1 MANPEAPFIATDI
14 RSTGLFKRRWLY
26 HTLFWFGY
34 YCLTMILYLSIG
46 AILSFHSYVIFF
58 ISLIFQAAFAYLNIY
73 ILIPRLLFAK
83 KYFIYALALLFTIVA
98 CSAIDLFIEILL
110 SRFAPRA
117 AGHPAIFTIRNLSIA
132 SIQEVYLVGLTTGF
146 KFLKD
151 SILNQQWQKEKEKH
165 YLETEL
171 KFLKSQ
177 IQPHFFFNTLN
188 NIYSLT
194 LKKSEQ
200 APEVVLKLS
209 DLMSY
214 MLYESNAPWVPL
226 AKEIDY
232 LHNYLDVEQ
241 LRFGRRLSV
250 SFNMEGSIAEAN
262 IPPMILILFIENSFK
277 HGVKNN
283 ISKIHISISLLVE
296 KGYLFFRVE
305 NPASEEEF
313 IMEKNG
319 IGLKN
324 ARRRLDL
331 LFGNDYTLD
340 IHEKDRTFIVSLK
353 IPVC

>member
-1 MANPEAPFIATDI
+1 
-14 RSTGLFKRRWLY
+14 
-26 HTLFWFGY
+26 
-34 YCLTMILYLSIG
+34 MISFQSYMMFCV
-46 AILSFHSYVIFF
+46 ILA
-58 ISLIFQAAFAYLNIY
+58 LQAAFAYFNIY
-73 ILIPRLLFAK
+73 VLIPRLLFAK
-83 KYFIYALALLFTIVA
+83 KYVYYGLALLCTVVA
-98 CSAIDLFIEILL
+98 CSLTGLLISLIWSYIE
-110 SRFAPRA
+110 PRP
-117 AGHPAIFTIRNLSIA
+117 GVHRAIFTTRNVTIGA
-132 SIQEVYLVGLTTGF
+132 IQEVYLVGLSTGF

-194 LKKSEQ
+194 LKRSEQ

-214 MLYESNAPWVPL
+214 MLYESNAAWVPL
-226 AKEIDY
+226 TKEINY

-250 SFNMEGSIAEAN
+250 AFTMEGPIEEAN

-283 ISKIHISISLLVE
+283 ISKIHISISLVVAN
-296 KGYLFFRVE
+296 GYLYFRVE
-305 NPASEEEF
+305 NPASEEEM
-313 IMEKNG
+313 IMESNG
-319 IGLKN
+319 IGLRN

-331 LFGNDYTLD
+331 LFGTDYTLD
-340 IHEKDRTFIVSLK
+340 IHEQDRTFIVALK